1 MKAKVLLIIAV
12 IGFVMLFTSCGS
24 SEPCPAYGDYSR
36 YQVDKTK

>member
-36 YQVDKTK
+36 YQVDRTK